1 MTALSLCGTPERGF
15 DSRKSSLNGLDSH
28 IHFIVLCNPGYL
40 LGTGEKN
47 KKGTF
52 IKMTLSGLTGT
63 PSPGQLHL
71 SCLVQGAEVVV
82 GTTTYLA
89 DFHGSL
95 KIVLDSDQLAQFW
108 SGNISLVPL
117 LIQEQVFDGIGE
129 SIGSIMVR
137 KDLDRDPLP
146 STLTAIIVGHPFPAI
161 QEIVINSHAAI
172 PHLLPDIT
180 LRNKILPGRESA
192 VLRDPQAMSF
202 PPKNGMYTLVE
213 PMELEDVNNP
223 GPVLATIKSFPLTAS
238 F

>member
-1 MTALSLCGTPERGF
+1 
-15 DSRKSSLNGLDSH
+15 
-28 IHFIVLCNPGYL
+28 
-40 LGTGEKN
+40 
-47 KKGTF
+47 
-52 IKMTLSGLTGT
+52 MTLSGLTGT